1 MGSKVKKFGGWQPK
15 KNQALLYFS
24 DSWARFFLF
33 LVWVSLGDFLE
44 KSGRGEPMTT
54 NGDFGE
60 LRQRF
65 DLESP

>member
-1 MGSKVKKFGGWQPK
+1 MLVVVE
-15 KNQALLYFS
+15 AIS
-24 DSWARFFLF
+24 DTKDRLSRC
-33 LVWVSLGDFLE
+33 VLG
-44 KSGRGEPMTT
+44 GEPMTT

>member
-1 MGSKVKKFGGWQPK
+1 MVLSFKIEGFLGIFRTLTGVGVRSKANMLHIKLSRG
-15 KNQALLYFS
+15 
-24 DSWARFFLF
+24 
-33 LVWVSLGDFLE
+33 
-44 KSGRGEPMTT
+44 GEPMTT